1 MVKNMQKWVS
11 KIRIILILVLGIGP
25 AILYANQKLLN
36 RADSLY
42 NQKKFSE
49 ARDVYVQLYQQGFS
63 SPATLLKMAFVH
75 EGLGETGQ
83 ALYFLSAYYRE
94 TEDQKAYEK
103 ILTVANARGVK
114 GYELSEWE
122 KLIIWITNRKAI
134 YLSVSIALACFFM
147 AIMIFNAKR
156 TNANAKFAAGFVSLL
171 FIGLSFSAINF
182 LQPPDKAIV
191 TTEVYFMSGPSAAAN
206 LISLIPEGNQVRLT
220 GENDIWAEAEWNGQK
235 GFLRKTD
242 LLKTRQ

>member
-11 KIRIILILVLGIGP
+11 KIRIILILVLGTSP
-25 AILYANQKLLN
+25 AVLYANQTLLN

-42 NQKKFSE
+42 SQKKFSE
-49 ARDVYVQLYQQGFS
+49 AREVYFQLYQQGFS

-103 ILTVANARGVK
+103 ILTLANARGVD
-114 GYELSEWE
+114 GYELNEWE
-122 KLIIWITNRKAI
+122 KLTIWITNRTAI
-134 YLSVSIALACFFM
+134 YLPVAIAFAIFFM
-147 AIMIFNAKR
+147 AIMIYNAKR
-156 TNANAKFAAGFVSLL
+156 ANASAKFAAGFVSLL
-171 FIGLSFSAINF
+171 FLGLIFSAINF
-182 LQPPDKAIV
+182 LKPPNKAVV
-191 TTEVYFMSGPSAAAN
+191 TQAVYFMSGPSAAAN
-206 LISLIPEGNQVRLT
+206 LISMIPEGNQVKLG
-220 GENDIWAEAEWNGQK
+220 GENDIWAEAEWNGKK
-235 GFLRKTD
+235 GFLRKSD